1 MKKITFW
8 LFAFIFCAMT
18 WQMNAQ
24 VFVYENF
31 DSGTP
36 SGWSNSYTNTSTQ
49 ACSGNSQRRNLYSW
63 STTAD
68 LTSPNYVGASNE
80 TDLGFSFDYKIVN
93 YSDQTVATSAGWG
106 TAEFQYSL
114 DDGANW
120 TTVFTINDDNHIVS
134 NECANMGG
142 VIPAASL
149 PEGSDVKLRIYNVWA
164 TGDYYFY
171 VDNFFASQ
179 EIVLPPN
186 CDAGL
191 AFPADGA
198 VNAPTTGDISW
209 DVATGAPL
217 GYSLT
222 VGTTSGGSEVFSGD
236 VGNVT
241 SYSLGTLDPATLY
254 YVSIVPYNDNGDATE
269 CSEYSFTTVAMPTC
283 TANLVA
289 TPDPECGNIG
299 STSLTWDALD
309 IADGYYLNLGTT
321 PGGTDVY
328 NNEDLGDVTM
338 YSVPGDLQD
347 AGITYYWTI
356 LPYNTA
362 GSAVDCAEE
371 TYTTS
376 ENLCYCTSVPT
387 SVDGQGITN
396 VLLGD
401 TDFPITYEADGAFYE
416 DLTGAPVDVYTS
428 INTVLELTIS
438 TGTYNYGAFVWIDYN
453 DDSDFDDDGELVFTP
468 DDTPMSN
475 SFLDLSFTIPADA
488 VLGEHRMRIIMDWN
502 GNQTEGPCY
511 SGSYGHS
518 VDVDI
523 NIMESTCT
531 PGVAEGS
538 LIEDCDN
545 SQFFVDVEVTEVG
558 DIIELTDGTTTLSVT
573 ETGVFSFGPYDDASE
588 ATISAVH
595 SDAVCDFEV
604 GTFTNTCPI
613 PGQICETAIPITAL
627 PYDTNDSTANYFD
640 DYSGSPGNCNS
651 SSYLNGDDVFYQY
664 DAVADSNLLI
674 SLYDLSDNY
683 AGLFVYTSCED
694 IGTNCIASV
703 SNGWGS
709 GDLSFELEVT
719 EGTSYYFVISTWAS
733 PQSTEYGFSIIE
745 YNCVQGVAEATVDSD
760 CDNDQFYIDVE
771 VSEVGDMI
779 QLNDGTTTL
788 DVTAAGTY
796 TFGPYVNGSE
806 ITVSGVHADSSCDF
820 VVGTVAYSCPIPGQ
834 ICETAIEI
842 VELPYLTSDDTA
854 NYFDDY
860 ENGSSSCSS
869 YYMSGD
875 DVVYSFTPD
884 TDDVYTITLSNL
896 GSTWSGLHVLDG
908 CPNTDPTCVGFAGS
922 SNSDDRIVEVE
933 LFAGSTYYIIVSTW
947 ASPQSTTY
955 DLSIE
960 TESLSVQDVTMDNLF
975 EFYPNPVS
983 ETLNIK
989 AKQVVEKVEVYNT
1002 LGQIVLTNL
1011 PNNTNPVLNMN
1022 QLKSG
1027 TYFVKVSINGLTETI
1042 RIVKK

>member
-8 LFAFIFCAMT
+8 LFAFIFCTMT

-24 VFVYENF
+24 VFVNENF

-36 SGWSNSYTNTSTQ
+36 SGWSTSYTNTSTQ

-63 STTAD
+63 STSAD
-68 LTSPNYVGASNE
+68 LTSPNYVGVSNE

-93 YSDQTVATSAGWG
+93 YSDQTVATTAGWG

-120 TTVFTINDDNHIVS
+120 TTIFTINDDNHIVS

-191 AFPADGA
+191 TFPADGA
-198 VNAPTTGDISW
+198 VNAPATGDIIWAS
-209 DVATGAPL
+209 ATGGAL

-222 VGTTSGGSEVFSGD
+222 VGTTTGGSEVFSGN
-236 VGNVT
+236 VGDVT
-241 SYSLGTLDPATLY
+241 SYSLGTLDPATMY

-269 CSEYSFTTVAMPTC
+269 CSEYSFTTVAIPSC
-283 TANLVA
+283 TTNLVA
-289 TPDPECGNIG
+289 TPNPDCGNYPE
-299 STSLTWDALD
+299 TNLAWDALD
-309 IADGYYLNLGTT
+309 IADGYYLTLGIT
-321 PGGTDVY
+321 PGGAEIYD
-328 NNEDLGDVTM
+328 NEDLGDVTEFL
-338 YSVPGDLQD
+338 VPDDLQD
-347 AGITYYWTI
+347 ADTMYYWIIT
-356 LPYNTA
+356 PYNTA
-362 GSAVDCAEE
+362 GMASDCVEE
-371 TYTTS
+371 SYTTVAT
-376 ENLCYCTSVPT
+376 LCYCTPSFSSGCSGGDQINSFEIPSASFSHLDTGCSENAYGDYTDMTISLFDNSDYDYSITHAFSTQKVRIWIDFDNDYSFDNSDESTELVSIASSTGSGSSSITNGTITIP
-387 SVDGQGITN
+387 DGITPGIYTMR
-396 VLLGD
+396 VAD
-401 TDFPITYEADGAFYE
+401 RYSSQPIPCNTSGYGEVHDYLVEISELTCIQAEVEAAIVPDCDSDQFY
-416 DLTGAPVDVYTS
+416 VDVLVTS
-428 INTVLELTIS
+428 FGDL
-438 TGTYNYGAFVWIDYN
+438 
-453 DDSDFDDDGELVFTP
+453 DS
-468 DDTPMSN
+468 
-475 SFLDLSFTIPADA
+475 
-488 VLGEHRMRIIMDWN
+488 
-502 GNQTEGPCY
+502 
-511 SGSYGHS
+511 
-518 VDVDI
+518 
-523 NIMESTCT
+523 
-531 PGVAEGS
+531 
-538 LIEDCDN
+538 
-545 SQFFVDVEVTEVG
+545 
-558 DIIELTDGTTTLSVT
+558 LTDGTQTQSVNDAQPLYN
-573 ETGVFSFGPYDDASE
+573 FGPYPSGTE
-588 ATISAVH
+588 VTISTLHTNAT
-595 SDAVCDFEV
+595 CDFEV
-604 GTFTNTCPI
+604 G
-613 PGQICETAIPITAL
+613 
-627 PYDTNDSTANYFD
+627 
-640 DYSGSPGNCNS
+640 DY
-651 SSYLNGDDVFYQY
+651 
-664 DAVADSNLLI
+664 
-674 SLYDLSDNY
+674 LY
-683 AGLFVYTSCED
+683 T
-694 IGTNCIASV
+694 
-703 SNGWGS
+703 
-709 GDLSFELEVT
+709 
-719 EGTSYYFVISTWAS
+719 
-733 PQSTEYGFSIIE
+733 
-745 YNCVQGVAEATVDSD
+745 
-760 CDNDQFYIDVE
+760 
-771 VSEVGDMI
+771 
-779 QLNDGTTTL
+779 
-788 DVTAAGTY
+788 
-796 TFGPYVNGSE
+796 
-806 ITVSGVHADSSCDF
+806 
-820 VVGTVAYSCPIPGQ
+820 CPIPGQ

-842 VELPYLTSDDTA
+842 GELPYLTSDDTA

-860 ENGSSSCSS
+860 EEGSSSCSS

-908 CPNTDPTCVGFAGS
+908 CPNTDPTCIGFEGS

-1002 LGQIVLTNL
+1002 LGQIVITNL
-1011 PNNTNPVLNMN
+1011 PNNTNPVLDMN